1 MERFIPK
8 LMDWSSNDLPSSRI
22 SADFPF
28 QSNFG
33 FHDRNFLDKIRFN
46 EKWKLFS
53 RALILSLLM
62 VRWPDVIVWRWTL
75 KSVAVSL
82 PCLDSSQ
89 CRAAVIPYGIVW
101 FLVLKSAKFR
111 IVIELTPPRHER
123 SNQAPWEAF
132 VMNNSTKAQ
141 KFCPSASAARKDSW
155 ELRQAPD

>member
-1 MERFIPK
+1 MICLLREYQQTFLFK
-8 LMDWSSNDLPSSRI
+8 AI
-22 SADFPF
+22 SDFTIEIF
-28 QSNFG
+28 STKFDSMKSENF
-33 FHDRNFLDKIRFN
+33 
-46 EKWKLFS
+46 FS